1 MSESL
6 VQKSCVDFAEVLASK
21 APVPGGGGAAALVG
35 ALGAALCSMV
45 GSLTVGRKKY
55 AAYEEDVKRMLADGE
70 TVRKKLLELVDAD
83 AENFAPLAAAYSI
96 PKDDPTRAEVL
107 EKVTIAA
114 CGAPME
120 MMRWTCKAVDLLAEM
135 LDKGSVTLVS
145 DVGCGALCCE
155 AALESASMNVFVN
168 TKTLQ
173 DREVAGKL
181 ESEADEMLRVYGVK
195 VRQVADEVTHR
206 LRSK

>member
-1 MSESL
+1 MEL
-6 VQKSCVDFAEVLASK
+6 IEQSCTCFVEALASK

-45 GSLTVGRKKY
+45 GNLTVGRKKY
-55 AAYEEDVKRMLADGE
+55 AAYEEDLKRMLADGE
-70 TVRKKLLELVDAD
+70 TVRSKLLALVDAD
-83 AENFAPLAAAYSI
+83 AENFAPLAKAYSI

-107 EKVTIAA
+107 EKVTVAA
-114 CGAPME
+114 CDAPME

-195 VRQVADEVTHR
+195 ARQVADEVTRR
-206 LRSK
+206 LRGK

>member
-1 MSESL
+1 MNTAE
-6 VQKSCVDFAEVLASK
+6 QSCGAFLDALASK

-45 GSLTVGRKKY
+45 GNLTVGRKKY
-55 AAYEEDVKRMLADGE
+55 AAYEEDLKRMLADGE
-70 TVRKKLLELVDAD
+70 TVRSKLLALVDAD
-83 AENFAPLAAAYSI
+83 AENFAPLAKAYSI

-107 EKVTIAA
+107 EKVTVAA
-114 CGAPME
+114 CDAPME

-195 VRQVADEVTHR
+195 ARQVADEVTRR

>member
-1 MSESL
+1 MDMTT
-6 VQKSCVDFAEVLASK
+6 KSCREFVTVLASNEP
-21 APVPGGGGAAALVG
+21 APGGGGAAALVG

-45 GSLTVGRKKY
+45 GNLTVGRKKY
-55 AAYEEDVKRMLADGE
+55 AAYEEDLKRMLADGE
-70 TVRKKLLELVDAD
+70 TVRSRLLALVDAD
-83 AENFAPLAAAYSI
+83 AENFAPLAKAYSI

-107 EKVTIAA
+107 EKVTVAA
-114 CGAPME
+114 CDAPME

-195 VRQVADEVTHR
+195 ARQVADEVTHR
-206 LRSK
+206 LRGK

>member
-1 MSESL
+1 MDFT
-6 VQKSCVDFAEVLASK
+6 KNSCRDFVAVLASNEQ
-21 APVPGGGGAAALVG
+21 VPGGGGAAALVG

-45 GSLTVGRKKY
+45 GNLTVGRKKY
-55 AAYEEDVKRMLADGE
+55 AAYEEDLKRMLADGE
-70 TVRKKLLELVDAD
+70 TVRSKLLALVDAD
-83 AENFAPLAAAYSI
+83 AENFAPLAKAYSI

-107 EKVTIAA
+107 EKVTVAA
-114 CGAPME
+114 CDAPME

-195 VRQVADEVTHR
+195 ARQVADEVTRR

>member
-1 MSESL
+1 
-6 VQKSCVDFAEVLASK
+6 
-21 APVPGGGGAAALVG
+21 
-35 ALGAALCSMV
+35 
-45 GSLTVGRKKY
+45 
-55 AAYEEDVKRMLADGE
+55 MLADGE

-145 DVGCGALCCE
+145 DVGCGALCCK
-155 AALESASMNVFVN
+155 AALDSASMNVFVN

-173 DREVAGKL
+173 NRAEAEKL
-181 ESEADEMLRVYGVK
+181 ESEADEMLRTYGAK
-195 VRQVADEVTHR
+195 AQQVADEVMRR
-206 LRSK
+206 LRTK

>member
-1 MSESL
+1 M
-6 VQKSCVDFAEVLASK
+6 
-21 APVPGGGGAAALVG
+21 
-35 ALGAALCSMV
+35 
-45 GSLTVGRKKY
+45 
-55 AAYEEDVKRMLADGE
+55 
-70 TVRKKLLELVDAD
+70 
-83 AENFAPLAAAYSI
+83 
-96 PKDDPTRAEVL
+96 
-107 EKVTIAA
+107 
-114 CGAPME
+114 
-120 MMRWTCKAVDLLAEM
+120 DLLAEM
-135 LDKGSVTLVS
+135 LDKGRVTLVC

-195 VRQVADEVTHR
+195 VRQVADEVTRR

>member
-1 MSESL
+1 
-6 VQKSCVDFAEVLASK
+6 
-21 APVPGGGGAAALVG
+21 
-35 ALGAALCSMV
+35 
-45 GSLTVGRKKY
+45 
-55 AAYEEDVKRMLADGE
+55 
-70 TVRKKLLELVDAD
+70 
-83 AENFAPLAAAYSI
+83 
-96 PKDDPTRAEVL
+96 
-107 EKVTIAA
+107 
-114 CGAPME
+114 ME

-195 VRQVADEVTHR
+195 ARQVADEVTHR
-206 LRSK
+206 LRGK

>member
-1 MSESL
+1 MIVGL
-6 VQKSCVDFAEVLASK
+6 GLL
-21 APVPGGGGAAALVG
+21 GGRY
-35 ALGAALCSMV
+35 ALGLTRAGFAVDGIDRSPEAVEFALKE
-45 GSLTVGRKKY
+45 GYIQRG
-55 AAYEEDVKRMLADGE
+55 A
-70 TVRKKLLELVDAD
+70 
-83 AENFAPLAAAYSI
+83 AENFAPLAKAYSI

-107 EKVTIAA
+107 EKVTVAA
-114 CGAPME
+114 CDAPME

-195 VRQVADEVTHR
+195 ARQVADEVTRR